1 VTDIQRSA
9 DCGNSPKNK
18 AAEDLA
24 VGLETGQLDGSLL
37 ADGFRWRGG
46 DGERAASPEEAEALL
61 RKRPAPAS
69 LTIDNV
75 TSHGKVAAVS
85 GTAIHAGRNEQFA
98 HFIRFTSASAK
109 QVAEIES
116 FRKLE
121 R

>member
-1 VTDIQRSA
+1 MTNVQRSA

-18 AAEDLA
+18 IAEDLA
-24 VGLETGQLDGSLL
+24 VGLETGMLDPSILL
-37 ADGFRWRGG
+37 DDLVWR
-46 DGERAASPEEAEALL
+46 DAAGATRVSRDDVLEHLATRL
-61 RKRPAPAS
+61 APVS

-85 GTAIHAGRNEQFA
+85 GTAKLGDGAERFA
-98 HFIRFTSASAK
+98 HFIRFVSAGAK